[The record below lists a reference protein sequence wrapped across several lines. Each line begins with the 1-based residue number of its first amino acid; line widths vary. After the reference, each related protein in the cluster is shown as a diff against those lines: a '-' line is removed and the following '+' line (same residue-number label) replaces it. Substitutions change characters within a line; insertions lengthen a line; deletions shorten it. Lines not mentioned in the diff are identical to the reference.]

1 MDRKVLRS
9 REMRLFKHKGWM
21 VVRTISKWQ
30 EVVFDAFS
38 CFEPV
43 IIVIIRLCL
52 EPNIE
57 ITLGHNLAVFTRSAI
72 TQPIVNDLDEIC
84 SNLNTLLGAGP
95 GTFCAV
101 TTVWEAGKVFFVTD
115 FPTYKF
121 YIWTQQRWLV
131 LPCKLS
137 EQNLENFTI
146 SGYFSKNKQK
156 LLTKF
161 PRLATSGRHNHTD
174 CRKFTT
180 K

>member
-1 MDRKVLRS
+1 MDRKVLRR

-21 VVRTISKWQ
+21 VVSTISKWQ

-57 ITLGHNLAVFTRSAI
+57 ITLGNNLAVFTRSAI

-84 SNLNTLLGAGP
+84 SNLSTLLGAGP

-101 TTVWEAGKVFFVTD
+101 TTVWEAGKVF
-115 FPTYKF
+115 
-121 YIWTQQRWLV
+121 
-131 LPCKLS
+131 LS
-137 EQNLENFTI
+137 PISRRTNFT
-146 SGYFSKNKQK
+146 FE
-156 LLTKF
+156 
-161 PRLATSGRHNHTD
+161 HNNVDWCCHVNFQN
-174 CRKFTT
+174 RI
-180 K
+180 